1 MDYMSKYLEKL
12 KFKEI
17 NLDDPF
23 FNSLKSDYLGFE
35 EWFKRKDEEETFVKH
50 KNNLVEGF
58 LYLKLENGPIED
70 VFPIITCGK
79 ALKIGTF
86 KINPHGTR
94 LGERFIKKAL
104 DYAVFNNAELCYVT
118 IFERH
123 EGLINLFAKYGF
135 VHLSKKSGPGE
146 SELVFIKNLKEVR
159 NDILFDYPLINTKN
173 KQKFLLAIYPQYHS
187 VMFPDSILKNENV
200 NILEDVTITN
210 SIHKT
215 YVTRM
220 SVNRANP
227 GDIFVI
233 YRTKTEDQS
242 AEYTSVATSVCVVE
256 EVKSQY
262 EFKNFEDFFKYATT
276 YSIFDR
282 DDLKKWYD
290 VGKCYAIKMTYNA
303 ALSKR
308 LIRKKLIEEIG
319 LDRQVRWS
327 FIKITDNQFYRILEE
342 GGVSESLIID

>member
-1 MDYMSKYLEKL
+1 MSNYLEKV

-17 NLDDPF
+17 NLDDSF

-35 EWFKRKDEEETFVKH
+35 EWFNRKGEEEAFIKY
-50 KNNLVEGF
+50 KDKLVEGS
-58 LYLKLENGPIED
+58 LYLKLENGPID
-70 VFPIITCGK
+70 DITPIINCNK
-79 ALKIGTF
+79 VLKIGTF

-104 DYAVFNNAELCYVT
+104 DFAVVNNVEMCYVT

-135 VHLSKKSGPGE
+135 VQSGRKHSLGG
-146 SELVFIKNLKEVR
+146 SELVFIKELKEVK
-159 NDILFDYPLINTKN
+159 NDILLDYPLINTKN

-233 YRTKTEDQS
+233 YRTKTEGQS
-242 AEYTSVATSVCVVE
+242 AEYSSVATSVCVVE

-262 EFKNFEDFFKYATT
+262 EFKNFEEFFKYATT
-276 YSIFDR
+276 YSIFDY

-308 LIRKKLIEEIG
+308 LIRKKLIEDIG
-319 LDRQVRWS
+319 LDRQARWS
-327 FIKITDNQFYRILEE
+327 FIKISDNQFYRILEE